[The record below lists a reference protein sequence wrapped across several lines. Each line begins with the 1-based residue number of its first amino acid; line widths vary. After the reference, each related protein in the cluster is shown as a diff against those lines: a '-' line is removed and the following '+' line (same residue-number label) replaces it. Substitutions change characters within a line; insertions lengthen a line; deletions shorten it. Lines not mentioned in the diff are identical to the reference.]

1 MRRLLTI
8 LFFTCCSLAAVAQEA
23 DSILLDAVEIYGIP
37 ATKYASGSSIVR
49 IDSVAQV
56 SQIGGSL
63 QDLLQQE
70 TSLYFKE
77 YGYGMV
83 SSITMRGTSSSH
95 TAVLWNGLN
104 INSPTLGSTDFSNL
118 PAFMFDNVHVH
129 YGGGSARYGS
139 DALGG
144 SIILQSTAPN
154 QEGLH
159 IKASQTIGSFGQFFS
174 GIKASISLKDWQL
187 ATTAYRNTAENDFPF
202 DNTAKY
208 GLPEER
214 QENADIHNFGVMQEI
229 SYQPASNKRVSL
241 NAWYEE
247 SENGVL
253 PLMSNNLKE
262 ETYERIEDTHLRLSM
277 QYKQQE
283 DWGYLQATAGF
294 VRDQQIYDQQAPII
308 AQHTLARVQYD
319 KNLSERLSIQLG
331 SDWRYVQADVESY
344 EQNRF
349 QHRIDAFASANYQ
362 ALEWWK
368 LSLNL
373 RQSWVSGY
381 DPPFSPSLGSEVM
394 LLKNSTQQ
402 LRLKS
407 QVARNYR
414 VPTFNDLYW
423 QPGGNPALNAENGW
437 SYESGLQY
445 QTQKLNAE
453 VTYYHSDV
461 EDWIVW
467 LDQGTFWSPQN
478 FRNVVVNGLEARGQ
492 YQLALNPLKLK
503 FSSSYAFTSSL
514 NKVPVNEYDRS
525 ENKQLPYVPRHRL
538 TFNTH
543 AEWRGWSADLLSQW
557 TSQRFLTTTNES
569 ALEEYGL
576 VNFRLSKAFEWWK
589 TQNLV
594 SLRVN
599 NMLDTDYQNVA
610 RRAMPGRNYQLSIQ
624 LHFSD

>member
-8 LFFTCCSLAAVAQEA
+8 LFFTFCSLDAIAQEA
-23 DSILLDAVEIYGIP
+23 DSILLDAVEIFGIP
-37 ATKYASGSSIVR
+37 ASKYASGSSIVR
-49 IDSVAQV
+49 IDSVAKASQV
-56 SQIGGSL
+56 NGSL

-83 SSITMRGTSSSH
+83 SSISMRGTSSSH

-118 PAFMFDNVHVH
+118 PAFMFDEVQVH
-129 YGGGSARYGS
+129 YGGGSSLYGS

-144 SIILQSTAPN
+144 SITLQSNAPE
-154 QEGLH
+154 QEGLQLQ
-159 IKASQTIGSFGQFFS
+159 ASQTIGSFGQLFS
-174 GIKASISLKDWQL
+174 GIKANIGLQDWQL
-187 ATTAYRNTAENDFPF
+187 ATTVYRNTAENNFPF
-202 DNTAKY
+202 ENTARY

-214 QENADIHNFGVMQEI
+214 QENADLHNFGVMQEI
-229 SYQPASNKRVSL
+229 SYQPASNKRLSL

-277 QYKQQE
+277 QYQQQE
-283 DWGYLQATAGF
+283 RWGHLQATAGF

-308 AQHTLARVQYD
+308 AQHTLARLQYD
-319 KNLSERLSIQLG
+319 KNLSERLSIKVG
-331 SDWRYVQADVESY
+331 SDWRYVKAAVESY
-344 EQNRF
+344 EQIRF
-349 QHRIDAFASANYQ
+349 QHRVDAFASANYQ

-381 DPPFSPSLGSEVM
+381 DPPFSPSLGSEI
-394 LLKNSTQQ
+394 LLLNNNTQQ
-402 LRLKS
+402 LSLKS

-423 QPGGNPALNAENGW
+423 QPGGNPELNAENGW
-437 SYESGLQY
+437 SYESGLHY
-445 QTQKLNAE
+445 QTKRLNTE
-453 VTYYHSDV
+453 VTYYHSDM

-467 LDQGTFWSPQN
+467 LDQGTFWRPQN
-478 FRNVVVNGLEARGQ
+478 FRNVVVNGIEGRGQ
-492 YQLALNPLKLK
+492 YQFTLKKLKLR

-514 NKVPVNEYDRS
+514 NKVPINEYDRS

-543 AEWRGWSADLLSQW
+543 AEWREWSTGLLSQW

-569 ALEEYGL
+569 ALEGYAL
-576 VNFRLSKAFEWWK
+576 VNLRLSRTFEWWK
-589 TQNLV
+589 TQHAV
-594 SLRVN
+594 SLRIN
-599 NMLDTDYQNVA
+599 NILNTDYQNVA